1 VRRAGQELA
10 APEESTRRD
19 EESGA
24 SEWGGERAERA
35 ANEWIRESHA
45 VERVESRVSGFGSRG
60 ASVAVRTPV

>member
-1 VRRAGQELA
+1 V
-10 APEESTRRD
+10 EERMRRD

-24 SEWGGERAERA
+24 SEWGEGRTERATD
-35 ANEWIRESHA
+35 EWIREPRA